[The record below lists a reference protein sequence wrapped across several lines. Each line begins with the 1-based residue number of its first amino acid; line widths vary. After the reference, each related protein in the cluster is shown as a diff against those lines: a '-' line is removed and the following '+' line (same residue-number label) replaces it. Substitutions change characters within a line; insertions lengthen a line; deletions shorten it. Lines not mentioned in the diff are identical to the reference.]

1 MFIAHVCLIFY
12 REEGANGHWIFE
24 KSFSAKKKEREKN
37 EEAPSTANAGMKSN
51 LLVFPGTQ
59 SDHRCHFKSSRELVQ
74 KKKSGQQSCGQPFS
88 LCWELLPNEAFT
100 SAGFPLRTP

>member
-1 MFIAHVCLIFY
+1 MSVLFFI
-12 REEGANGHWIFE
+12 E
-24 KSFSAKKKEREKN
+24 KKGLMGIGYLKRVFLPKKKEREKN
-37 EEAPSTANAGMKSN
+37 EEAPSTANARMKSN

-74 KKKSGQQSCGQPFS
+74 KKKSGQQGCGQPFS